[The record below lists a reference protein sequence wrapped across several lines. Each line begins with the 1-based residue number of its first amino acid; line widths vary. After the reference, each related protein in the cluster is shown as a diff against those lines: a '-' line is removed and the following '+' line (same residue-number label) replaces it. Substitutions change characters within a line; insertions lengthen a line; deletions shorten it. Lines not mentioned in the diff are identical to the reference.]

1 MKESTTAFF
10 NPAPL
15 SPSASDLLRRL
26 VDLASHRTGSVARLM
41 EEAGVT
47 LRQVLLLDRAQAL
60 GSAALRD
67 FGADALVSAAA
78 LSQMVDRL
86 VRQGLLSRSENAV
99 DRRRKAIRV
108 TPRARALLR
117 RIEAARTKDY
127 ELGLGALSNEAR
139 NQLAL
144 ALEQAVGE
152 LERSRLGGG
161 LLEEESDDG

>member
-1 MKESTTAFF
+1 MNASAVG
-10 NPAPL
+10 PARL
-15 SPSASDLLRRL
+15 SGSAGDLLRRL
-26 VDLASHRTGSVARLM
+26 IDLAAHRSGSVVHLM

-67 FGADALVSAAA
+67 FGADASVSAAA

-86 VRQGLLSRSENAV
+86 VRQGLLLRTEDAA

-108 TPRARALLR
+108 TPRARVLLR

-127 ELGLGALSNEAR
+127 ELGLAALSHDAR
-139 NQLAL
+139 NRLAL
-144 ALEQAVGE
+144 ALEQVVAE
-152 LERSRLGGG
+152 LERLRLGRGR
-161 LLEEESDDG
+161 LQEASEDG